1 MQSAPTFGKR
11 GRQHVINNPT
21 PQPVGLRSRPPE
33 ARKQIA
39 LGFVFAIAMFA
50 AAGFLLAFVT
60 SDGSPDTG
68 VRVAQ
73 SEASDVDTDARPA
86 VNENDK
92 IRLQVAKALAVC
104 ESLNNLGVGTAP
116 CQVAGAS
123 ITIHTNSSVAHAQML
138 CSEAVRALRPSGSTF
153 EGRWTLYVKG
163 PYTGSQS
170 LAYCRLP

>member
-33 ARKQIA
+33 ARKQIT
-39 LGFVFAIAMFA
+39 LGFVISMFA
-50 AAGFLLAFVT
+50 AAGLLFAFVT
-60 SDGSPDTG
+60 SDGSPDTA

-73 SEASDVDTDARPA
+73 SESSDESTDSQPA
-86 VNENDK
+86 VDENDR

-138 CSEAVRALRPSGSTF
+138 CSEAVRALSASGSTF
-153 EGRWTLYVKG
+153 EGKWTLYVKG
-163 PYTGSQS
+163 PHTGGQS